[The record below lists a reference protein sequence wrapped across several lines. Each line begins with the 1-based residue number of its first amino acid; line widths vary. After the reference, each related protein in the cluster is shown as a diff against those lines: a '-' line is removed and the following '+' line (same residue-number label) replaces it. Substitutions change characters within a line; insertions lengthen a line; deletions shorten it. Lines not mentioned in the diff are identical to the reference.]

1 MELKMSTVQVNGSGV
16 TATSTNNNG
25 GAAINIGSSATL
37 LDNRSL
43 GNQAQYATSFPGAS
57 GVPYD
62 NNSPI
67 AIRYTTT
74 LAGSANTFLR
84 SGASDSSDTTIHRIE
99 SIRTRRFTTAIR
111 NGTYNVYTN
120 TFSTPVS
127 GSLDS
132 FGTDD
137 ASRPTLAVPG
147 ELTYKTGAKI
157 PVNDEYAKKT
167 V

>member
-1 MELKMSTVQVNGSGV
+1 MSTVQVNGSGITV
-16 TATSTNNNG
+16 TSTKNNG
-25 GAAINIGSSATL
+25 GAAINVGSSATL
-37 LDNRSL
+37 LTNRTL
-43 GNQAQYATSFPGAS
+43 GSYSETATGFPGSS

-74 LAGSANTFLR
+74 LAGSPNTFLR

-99 SIRTRRFTTAIR
+99 SIQTRRFTTAIR

-147 ELTYKTGAKI
+147 ELTYKTGAKV